1 MQFGRIHGI
10 ALIVLGVILIGLQFN
25 LALASKN
32 GPPQPVAP
40 SSVTVQPHD
49 DAHRFGPLAGIIGG
63 VSLVAGI
70 AVFATAH
77 RRDEPAHEH
86 QVK

>member
-32 GPPQPVAP
+32 EPSEPAQPSA
-40 SSVTVQPHD
+40 VTVQPHP
-49 DAHRFGPLAGIIGG
+49 HRFGPLAGIIGG

-70 AVFATAH
+70 AVFATA
-77 RRDEPAHEH
+77 RRPDEPDIEH
-86 QVK
+86 AVR